1 MMLQRLSFTAVL
13 ALAPALVLA
22 GCDKKEEADKTAQAE
37 GEKAEADKAAA
48 GAEGE
53 KAQAEGEE
61 VAKAD
66 EAAPG
71 ENPLVGTWTL
81 DAEAMAAGMKEMD
94 QYKNAP
100 EEQQKKMDTML
111 GQMKQMKMELTF
123 TEDQLK
129 SSTSDPTGETKEDES
144 KYVIKSTEGDKV
156 VVETEMAGKKQTV
169 EFTVEDDK
177 LVMAQGPMKMTFT
190 KQTEG

>member
-37 GEKAEADKAAA
+37 GEKAEGDKTAVGAEQ
-48 GAEGE
+48 AEGE
-53 KAQAEGEE
+53 KPEE

-66 EAAPG
+66 PAAG
-71 ENPLVGTWTL
+71 ENPLVGTWAL

-94 QYKNAP
+94 EYKNAP
-100 EEQQKKMDTML
+100 DEQKQKMDAML
-111 GQMKQMKMELTF
+111 GQMKEMKMELTF

-129 SSTSDPTGETKEDES
+129 SSTSDPAGETKEDES

-156 VVETEMAGKKQTV
+156 MVETEMGGQKQTV
-169 EFTVEDDK
+169 EFTVDNDK

-190 KQTEG
+190 KKAEG